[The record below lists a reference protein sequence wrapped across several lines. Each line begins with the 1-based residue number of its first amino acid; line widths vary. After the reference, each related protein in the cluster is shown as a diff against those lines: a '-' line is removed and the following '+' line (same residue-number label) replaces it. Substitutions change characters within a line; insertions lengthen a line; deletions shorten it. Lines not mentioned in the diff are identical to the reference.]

1 MKTMTKRVLGT
12 SLIFLVLAALSLT
25 LILFNEDRN
34 KRAILSSKLEGF
46 CDILAESTDPAG
58 A

>member
-25 LILFNEDRN
+25 LIQIG
-34 KRAILSSKLEGF
+34 RAHV
-46 CDILAESTDPAG
+46 
-58 A
+58 

>member
-34 KRAILSSKLEGF
+34 KRAILSSNLEGF
-46 CDILAESTDPAG
+46 CDILAES
-58 A
+58 